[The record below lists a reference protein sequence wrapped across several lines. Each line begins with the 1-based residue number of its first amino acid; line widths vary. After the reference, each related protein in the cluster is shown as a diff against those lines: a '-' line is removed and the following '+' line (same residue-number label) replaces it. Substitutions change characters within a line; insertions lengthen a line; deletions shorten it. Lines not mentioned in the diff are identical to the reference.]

1 MQIRQTFC
9 LLATTAVVAL
19 SSTAIAQEAP
29 SIPSEA
35 TLFKNV
41 MVFDGVNDGL
51 KDVDV
56 LVVKN
61 KIHKIGKNIP
71 TPGI

>member
-1 MQIRQTFC
+1 MKQFTKSM
-9 LLATTAVVAL
+9 LLAGAMSLASSFAFGQDNNIPDVV
-19 SSTAIAQEAP
+19 
-29 SIPSEA
+29 
-35 TLFKNV
+35 TLIKNIK
-41 MVFDGVNDGL
+41 VFDGLNDGL